1 MHILNIIRNK
11 WLHST
16 TKYAVLSKIKF
27 PSISVARQRT
37 EHLLNLFSMTLLQNI
52 ANTLSDRIGEIK
64 SPLLYCFLDLK

>member
-1 MHILNIIRNK
+1 MYILNIIRNK

-16 TKYAVLSKIKF
+16 TKYAALLKIKF

-37 EHLLNLFSMTLLQNI
+37 VHVLNLFFMTLLQNI
-52 ANTLSDRIGEIK
+52 ANTLSDRIDEMK